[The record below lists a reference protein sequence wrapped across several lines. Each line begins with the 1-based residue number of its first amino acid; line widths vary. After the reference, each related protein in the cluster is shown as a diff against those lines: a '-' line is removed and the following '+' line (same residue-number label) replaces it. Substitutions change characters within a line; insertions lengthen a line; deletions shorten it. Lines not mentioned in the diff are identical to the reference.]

1 MKKFKLEIYI
11 TGNIDI
17 VHDIA
22 LDVTKNIIDTDTEV
36 YIFMDGIEY
45 CITFYFDGIINDL
58 NRYKIF
64 NNYRIHINRIIIY
77 DNNDNMKVINSID
90 DIYNFIKSY
99 NNENTLIYYKL
110 IFNNFNL
117 SKNIEIIKIIDKF
130 DLEINYNK
138 NKLIVELNK
147 IEYTKIINDILNYF
161 KTTNGCI
168 TTSHTNNNI
177 IHEFELNIDDNESNK
192 TYEKWHSIKS
202 KLYRFTFITKNK
214 PSMKNIKKYKYY
226 LNKNNLIYDSFQ
238 IISMNNNHIINIY
251 FIYNGDDVFE
261 KMSNIN
267 AFRGMRFEL
276 SDGKDIY
283 V

>member
-1 MKKFKLEIYI
+1 MMKKFKLEIYI

-22 LDVTKNIIDTDTEV
+22 LDVTKNIIGTDTEV
-36 YIFMDGIEY
+36 YIFMDEIEY
-45 CITFYFDGIINDL
+45 CITFYFDEIINDL

-168 TTSHTNNNI
+168 TT
-177 IHEFELNIDDNESNK
+177 
-192 TYEKWHSIKS
+192 
-202 KLYRFTFITKNK
+202 
-214 PSMKNIKKYKYY
+214 
-226 LNKNNLIYDSFQ
+226 
-238 IISMNNNHIINIY
+238 
-251 FIYNGDDVFE
+251 
-261 KMSNIN
+261 
-267 AFRGMRFEL
+267 
-276 SDGKDIY
+276 
-283 V
+283 